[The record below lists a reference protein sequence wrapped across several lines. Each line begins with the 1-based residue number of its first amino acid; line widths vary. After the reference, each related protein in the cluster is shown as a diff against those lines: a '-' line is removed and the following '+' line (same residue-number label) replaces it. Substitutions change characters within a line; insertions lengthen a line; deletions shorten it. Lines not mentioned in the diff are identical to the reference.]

1 MPNWCGNWVSIRH
14 ADPEKIKQM
23 QAAVSEGNL
32 FETFAPLGEWDYAK
46 AVETWGTK
54 WDAHD
59 ADVQNITQDGQ
70 AIDLYFDTAW
80 GPPTGFYDK
89 LTEQGFDVDATYHE
103 PGMCFAGHYTSENG
117 DDSYEYDFSNENW
130 RDEIGDTDVIDLLE
144 GEYESYLEY
153 QEDEEEDGEE
163 E

>member
-1 MPNWCGNWVSIRH
+1 MPNWCSNWVSIRH
-14 ADPEKIKQM
+14 DDPEKIKQM

-32 FETFAPLGEWDYAK
+32 FETFAPLKGGWDYTNAIE
-46 AVETWGTK
+46 AWGTK
-54 WDAHD
+54 WDAQGI
-59 ADVQNITQDGQ
+59 DVQNVTQDGK
-70 AIDLYFDTAW
+70 AIDMFFDTAW
-80 GPPTGFYDK
+80 GPPTGFYEK

-117 DDSYEYDFSNENW
+117 DDSYEYDFSNDLW
-130 RDEIGDTDVIDLLE
+130 RDDIHDSDVVDLLE

-153 QEDEEEDGEE
+153 QEDEEGEE

>member
-14 ADPEKIKQM
+14 ADPEKIKQI
-23 QAAVSEGNL
+23 QSAVSEANL

-46 AVETWGTK
+46 AVATWGTK
-54 WDAHD
+54 WDAD
-59 ADVQNITQDGQ
+59 GAYVQHVTEDGQ

-89 LTEQGFDVDATYHE
+89 LTEHGFDVDATYHE
-103 PGMCFAGHYTSENG
+103 PGMCFAGHYTSEKG
-117 DDSYEYDFSNENW
+117 DASYEYDFSNDFW
-130 RDEIGDTDVIDLLE
+130 RDEIDDEDVVDLLE
-144 GEYESYLEY
+144 GEYDSYLED
-153 QEDEEEDGEE
+153 QELEEDGEE